1 MIIIG
6 FQRSLYPIP
15 AFFII
20 IINSS
25 LDLHVYRY
33 NNNSISNTIDAI
45 FGHSERNKRCEFKQ
59 ILVLHSFIHLLLLQL
74 QFSFFSGGGKFF
86 FLFIR
91 FFGLFTILALFSG
104 LCSTCFI
111 LYQFLFVFFC
121 HKDVLK

>member
-20 IINSS
+20 IISSSS

-33 NNNSISNTIDAI
+33 NNNSTSNTIDAI

-74 QFSFFSGGGKFF
+74 QFSFFFSGGGKFF
-86 FLFIR
+86 FCLFGFSDCLQFWR
-91 FFGLFTILALFSG
+91 FFRVCVLPVLFFINFYLF
-104 LCSTCFI
+104 F
-111 LYQFLFVFFC
+111 FVIKMF
-121 HKDVLK
+121 